1 MVLVAGPPVPVGSFI
16 LLSRPPEW
24 GEVMIGAFTDNY
36 SHAVCKTT
44 NSIGDAWMRL
54 PTSAAHWERRAPAG
68 IPDGDINW
76 VCTPP
81 TGATQWRPGVAEIP
95 NICAMA
101 SEYPRCEWAIGGD
114 HRGWCWIF
122 WTSSRRRRCFGRGG
136 RAGSWRGEP
145 GRCAFSRPSGTGGSA
160 GFAAVGCEPRGSLQ
174 CVKEE
179 QEEGS
184 QEVQEGFKEEEKEEE
199 GQEAFR
205 EQLQQQQFIQQQHLQ
220 VPEFKEFL
228 GRQKEQ
234 HGKDR
239 SVSCSDLTHVDAL
252 KLKRKGDLL
261 AFASRHPGALTA
273 HFLAGVYSRLSKGS
287 LTRTG
292 QLRDVS
298 VGDLRP
304 QGGGHPGRSAGLHQ
318 PKRDSIQSAKQK
330 GGSWEKAE
338 AVDTRKSLASS
349 GMLALTNA

>member
-1 MVLVAGPPVPVGSFI
+1 MILEVVSKCLHCWALWTVHSIEEAWSPLEQEAVLTSGDMVLVAGPPVPVGSFI

-122 WTSSRRRRCFGRGG
+122 WTSSRRRRCF
-136 RAGSWRGEP
+136 
-145 GRCAFSRPSGTGGSA
+145 RCAFSRPSGTGGSA

-205 EQLQQQQFIQQQHLQ
+205 EQLQQQQFIQQQHSRSRSSRSSS
-220 VPEFKEFL
+220 
-228 GRQKEQ
+228 G
-234 HGKDR
+234 DR
-239 SVSCSDLTHVDAL
+239 KSST
-252 KLKRKGDLL
+252 G
-261 AFASRHPGALTA
+261 
-273 HFLAGVYSRLSKGS
+273 
-287 LTRTG
+287 RTG
-292 QLRDVS
+292 RF
-298 VGDLRP
+298 P
-304 QGGGHPGRSAGLHQ
+304 A
-318 PKRDSIQSAKQK
+318 A
-330 GGSWEKAE
+330 
-338 AVDTRKSLASS
+338 T
-349 GMLALTNA
+349 